1 MCKSRVNFTGRRAR
15 SRVGLGSR
23 LEKKRKKDSMCDKVE
38 SSICPGQAA
47 GGAASGGRNVQ
58 DEIRARCVLELNL
71 YLSAAH
77 NMTVQDVPPDGDSIA
92 SWWAARRQTAPK
104 LPNLVEV
111 FKNVFGK
118 TMSSAVLE
126 MTSRRLP
133 R

>member
-1 MCKSRVNFTGRRAR
+1 M
-15 SRVGLGSR
+15 GLGSR

-92 SWWAARRQTAPK
+92 SWWAAQLQTAPIISFPPLSK
-104 LPNLVEV
+104 SSR
-111 FKNVFGK
+111 
-118 TMSSAVLE
+118 MSLAK
-126 MTSRRLP
+126 P
-133 R
+133 CHQQC